1 MVTKALE
8 WIAEGHGTFEIQM
21 RYQITFRKGSQK
33 IKEKRGKKENAN
45 DAL

>member
-21 RYQITFRKGSQK
+21 GYQITF
-33 IKEKRGKKENAN
+33 
-45 DAL
+45 

>member
-21 RYQITFRKGSQK
+21 GYQITFKKGSEK
-33 IKEKRGKKENAN
+33 IKRKKGKKGKCK
-45 DAL
+45 